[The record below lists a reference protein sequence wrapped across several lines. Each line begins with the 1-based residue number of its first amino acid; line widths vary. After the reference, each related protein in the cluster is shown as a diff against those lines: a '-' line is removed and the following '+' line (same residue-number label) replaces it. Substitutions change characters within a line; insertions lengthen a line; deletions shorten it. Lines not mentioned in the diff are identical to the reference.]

1 MDKMLWVA
9 MSGAKENMNAVA
21 VRANNLANA
30 NTDGFKADLEQ
41 ARSMQAFGEG
51 LPTRVFAM
59 TESPGQ
65 NFAAGALQTTGRNMD
80 VAIKDQGWIAVQ
92 DQNGNERYTRNGS
105 LEVGTDGLLKNSK
118 GNTII
123 GDNGPIFVPQPV
135 DKLTI
140 GSNGNVSI
148 RPMGAP
154 ENVMEV
160 IGRIKLVNPPNGNIE
175 KGTDGLF
182 KLKDDQVALAD
193 ANVKLQ
199 IGALESSNV
208 NSVEEMT
215 SMIALQ
221 RQYEMNVKLMKT
233 ADENAQR
240 SESLMRIS

>member
-30 NTDGFKADLEQ
+30 NTTAFKADLQQ
-41 ARSMQAFGEG
+41 ARAMQAFGEG
-51 LPTRVFAM
+51 LPTRVFSM

-65 NFAAGALQTTGRNMD
+65 NFASGALQQTGRNMD
-80 VAIKDQGWIAVQ
+80 VAIKDQGWIAVDDGQ
-92 DQNGNERYTRNGS
+92 GSERYTRNGS
-105 LEVGTDGLLKNSK
+105 LEVGTDGLLKNST
-118 GNTII
+118 GQTVL
-123 GDNGPIFVPQPV
+123 GDNGPIFVPMPI

-140 GSNGNVSI
+140 GANGNVSI

-154 ENVMEV
+154 PNAMEV
-160 IGRIKLVNPPNGNIE
+160 IDRIKLVNPPNGNME
-175 KGTDGLF
+175 KGSDGLF
-182 KLKDDQVALAD
+182 KLKDGQQAIAD
-193 ANVKLQ
+193 ANVKLE
-199 IGALESSNV
+199 IGALETSNV

-215 SMIALQ
+215 HLIALQ